1 MKLLRVV
8 KSKKEGK
15 KWDAIFLKDNDK
27 EKTVSF
33 GQKGADDFIKTNDVP
48 QRRRYRNRHKKDL
61 ETNDPTRAGYLAYFL
76 LWNKPTLEASI
87 KDYKKR
93 FNL

>member
-1 MKLLRVV
+1 MKLLKVV

-15 KWDAIFLKDNDK
+15 KWDAIFLKDNGK
-27 EKTVSF
+27 EKSVSF

-61 ETNDPTRAGYLAYFL
+61 ETNDPTRAGYLSFYL
-76 LWNKPTLEASI
+76 LWNKPTLE
-87 KDYKKR
+87 DYKKR
-93 FNL
+93 FNM